1 MPLPDPSRNVHPVWK
16 YVPDEVKKMK
26 PSKGGKFLDPGSFV
40 WSVLLEDT
48 WLPPGIFLEMFE
60 VFAGIPHEVIMRAG
74 RRRWSGL
81 SRSYIYRYI
90 SVYRLIYQYISVQ
103 MGKVR
108 TKSRAL

>member
-1 MPLPDPSRNVHPVWK
+1 
-16 YVPDEVKKMK
+16 MK

-90 SVYRLIYQYISVQ
+90 SVYKSLYQYMSVQ
-103 MGKVR
+103 WIYKVR
-108 TKSRAL
+108 TYQREDFGGDTSGQ